1 MAFEFPSVETKKKLA
16 KKKAKEAKEKKQQED
31 FAKTISPVYNKKGF
45 KGTIA
50 EKQFESAMDNVPSD
64 GGKLVKTDKEG
75 NKSRDLKKIKKIV
88 DAATDDNQLGNT
100 ERKLTR
106 DVFRGGG
113 RAGYKMG
120 SKGCKLATKGKGR
133 AYGQNS

>member
-75 NKSRDLKKIKKIV
+75 NKSIDLKKIKK
-88 DAATDDNQLGNT
+88 
-100 ERKLTR
+100 
-106 DVFRGGG
+106 
-113 RAGYKMG
+113 
-120 SKGCKLATKGKGR
+120 
-133 AYGQNS
+133 NS